1 MSLEHPGEEI
11 VLENKDEL
19 GEVASAFNKIGNKLK
34 ESYSSLQVSN
44 EILEEDV
51 ARRRSAEEEIKRL
64 NEELERRVVERTS
77 ELDRVNNELKNDI
90 ERRRQMSLRLYLQY
104 DIARILA
111 ASSELVQAGP
121 RLLQV
126 VCETLGWD
134 LGEIWLFDSQKR
146 QLRCFEAWH
155 FRNAGFDEFEQVSRQ
170 MTFSPGVGLPGR
182 VWLNNSSFWIED
194 LAADPNFS
202 RAPDAAKVD
211 LHSALA
217 FPVRIGSEVIGVFEF
232 FSRKPRKPDDELL
245 QMFDSIGNHI
255 GQFVKRIHAEEEIR
269 KLSRTVEQ
277 SPSTVVI
284 TDVKGNIEY
293 VNHKFVQ
300 LTGYDFEEV
309 KGRNINILKSG
320 QVFAEVYKEL
330 WGNILSGKEWK
341 GELLNK
347 KKNGEFYWES
357 TYIFPLLGPKGEI
370 NHFVALKEDITQRK
384 ITETRLNVQ
393 YAVTRFL
400 AASFALGEA
409 SPKIL
414 DIVCESLGWDV
425 GGIWL
430 IDRQS
435 NVLRCVDIRHLKQ
448 VQDSEFEEISRKI
461 TFAPGVGLPGRV
473 WVNNAPAWIEDVT
486 IDQNF
491 PRAPY
496 AVKAGLHAAFG
507 FPIRIG
513 LEVIGIFEFFSHKL
527 RKPDEEL
534 LQMFNSIGDQVGQ
547 LVKRASAEEE
557 IRKLNES
564 LELRIVER
572 TRQLEASN
580 VELKELNGFNRLL
593 LKTIPFGMDIVDEEC
608 NIIFASQQ
616 LEDALGKDI
625 IGKKCWQL
633 YKDNCQQCADCPF
646 KKNRFDPGR
655 TEIIEVNGVMGGRIF
670 QISHTGM
677 VYQGKKAV
685 LEIFEDI
692 TERKKAEEEVRL
704 LSNLA
709 LAVSE
714 SPDTSSAYEVVLR
727 KVCETTGWPYGEIW
741 VPNQSG
747 EHLECYT
754 VWYGSANGL
763 SKFREVSLRHNFA
776 PGIGLPGRAWTSQE
790 VVFIPDLNQDKNF
803 PRSQAASDVGLKSGI
818 GIPVMADNQVISVMC
833 FFTPKFEERQSTQIF
848 LAAANQLGSALRR
861 KQVEEELKNAYL
873 SLKNTQSQLIQ
884 SAKMAS
890 VGQLAGGVA
899 HEINNPLTGVLNNV
913 QLIKMIV
920 GQKQDF
926 SLNDFKQLM
935 DIIEESALRCV
946 KITRSLLDFSHAS
959 KEIFQP
965 VNLNEAVEKVI
976 ILIGYEMKLQN
987 TVVEKELGPDL
998 PLVLGDSQLLQQTI
1012 FDMISN
1018 ARWAIHKRYQDK
1030 DGGRI
1035 VIRTGYE
1042 PDKKPSVLLFPI
1054 TA

>member
-1 MSLEHPGEEI
+1 M
-11 VLENKDEL
+11 
-19 GEVASAFNKIGNKLK
+19 
-34 ESYSSLQVSN
+34 
-44 EILEEDV
+44 
-51 ARRRSAEEEIKRL
+51 
-64 NEELERRVVERTS
+64 
-77 ELDRVNNELKNDI
+77 
-90 ERRRQMSLRLYLQY
+90 
-104 DIARILA
+104 
-111 ASSELVQAGP
+111 
-121 RLLQV
+121 
-126 VCETLGWD
+126 
-134 LGEIWLFDSQKR
+134 
-146 QLRCFEAWH
+146 
-155 FRNAGFDEFEQVSRQ
+155 
-170 MTFSPGVGLPGR
+170 
-182 VWLNNSSFWIED
+182 
-194 LAADPNFS
+194 
-202 RAPDAAKVD
+202 
-211 LHSALA
+211 
-217 FPVRIGSEVIGVFEF
+217 
-232 FSRKPRKPDDELL
+232 
-245 QMFDSIGNHI
+245 
-255 GQFVKRIHAEEEIR
+255 
-269 KLSRTVEQ
+269 
-277 SPSTVVI
+277 
-284 TDVKGNIEY
+284 
-293 VNHKFVQ
+293 
-300 LTGYDFEEV
+300 
-309 KGRNINILKSG
+309 
-320 QVFAEVYKEL
+320 
-330 WGNILSGKEWK
+330 
-341 GELLNK
+341 
-347 KKNGEFYWES
+347 
-357 TYIFPLLGPKGEI
+357 
-370 NHFVALKEDITQRK
+370 
-384 ITETRLNVQ
+384 
-393 YAVTRFL
+393 
-400 AASFALGEA
+400 
-409 SPKIL
+409 
-414 DIVCESLGWDV
+414 
-425 GGIWL
+425 
-430 IDRQS
+430 
-435 NVLRCVDIRHLKQ
+435 
-448 VQDSEFEEISRKI
+448 
-461 TFAPGVGLPGRV
+461 
-473 WVNNAPAWIEDVT
+473 
-486 IDQNF
+486 
-491 PRAPY
+491 
-496 AVKAGLHAAFG
+496 
-507 FPIRIG
+507 
-513 LEVIGIFEFFSHKL
+513 EVIGIFEFFSHKL

-873 SLKNTQSQLIQ
+873 SLKIPR
-884 SAKMAS
+884 AS
-890 VGQLAGGVA
+890 LS
-899 HEINNPLTGVLNNV
+899 NPPKWLPWDNWPEGWPMRLT
-913 QLIKMIV
+913 I
-920 GQKQDF
+920 
-926 SLNDFKQLM
+926 
-935 DIIEESALRCV
+935 
-946 KITRSLLDFSHAS
+946 LL
-959 KEIFQP
+959 P
-965 VNLNEAVEKVI
+965 
-976 ILIGYEMKLQN
+976 GY
-987 TVVEKELGPDL
+987 
-998 PLVLGDSQLLQQTI
+998 
-1012 FDMISN
+1012 
-1018 ARWAIHKRYQDK
+1018 
-1030 DGGRI
+1030 
-1035 VIRTGYE
+1035 
-1042 PDKKPSVLLFPI
+1042 
-1054 TA
+1054 